1 MGEGHSNVSGHGSR
15 GPTGGVKGGA
25 TGFGGGNPNSG
36 NGWGVSQ
43 TPYGPIHNYNPS
55 KFGHGS
61 QGGGNRGG
69 NRGNK
74 ATAANLAQNPELQA
88 YMAVGG
94 MPAVITLMDGSWGV
108 TLSRLPAV
116 AAYVEGHLARVGSWL
131 MRSSPVGVAVLG
143 MMPSSIA
150 PDPPMGQ
157 FFTTPTLPADRVTN
171 IPKETLKTV
180 TDVAVNIRVRDV
192 TEDGVQKAFL
202 IKAPIAIQQVPV
214 IKAVTTTRPSVFIAA
229 VPGITP
235 IHIRVTDT
243 ITPIDVSAVKQLAVK
258 PNINPIENA
267 DFKEVNTSVGRN
279 THDAIIVFPDSTDI
293 EPLYLSVIRI
303 TNNDEL
309 MQEARS
315 TYEIARSEREAAERD
330 VAKPIHSVL
339 GALKLKKTLLEKQ
352 VTETVV
358 HITLLESNIT
368 LLKQA
373 EAQQWQQREA
383 LRWHNGRQTCM
394 HKNKR
399 RELEVSALAKQGEVN
414 TLNQGIAELKA
425 KYETLLMLQR
435 DLDVVKAAE
444 QKRIEDIRL
453 AAEAAE
459 RQRVEDARLAAER
472 QRIENTRLMAK
483 IEQKF
488 VEFEQWVAE
497 VREMQRI
504 KDAFRAAGGAESQ
517 NKRPIAEAVSNIDK
531 QSAIISRNTFFFPA
545 HPIGSLPL
553 PGFAAGGMGSVTL
566 IPQVAAQLSAS
577 LRRVSRRF
585 RKFDTTLSAN
595 PLVVIIGAGSSLAD
609 DGAVSEQP
617 LLAGSFP
624 LSDIGLS
631 LGTRLS
637 WQAEVDSPVRILMA
651 SNDGR
656 TSVYAV
662 KTDTVNVATKVKTG
676 EAQFDKSKGVYIFT
690 SDSQP
695 PRTFIFTPAQP
706 PGLETGSILPPPA
719 SVPVFPQHT
728 GTDIQFVA
736 VKPDMIFLAPE
747 ESDFHDYIIWFPADS
762 GLEPVY
768 VYLKTPRDVP
778 GIVTGH
784 GQRISGIWLAEAGKG
799 QGAPIPAQIADKLRG
814 RKFSNFDRFREAFWQ
829 EVANDPELSGQFK
842 FGNLGNIKNGKA
854 PSPRESEQVGSRV
867 KYELHHVKPISK
879 DGAVYD
885 IDNIRVLTPKK
896 HIEIHKEVK

>member
-55 KFGHGS
+55 KFSHGS
-61 QGGGNRGG
+61 QGGRNRGG
-69 NRGNK
+69 IQGNK
-74 ATAANLAQNPELQA
+74 ATAANLAQNPEIQT

-94 MPAVITLMDGSWGV
+94 MPAVITLIDGNWGV

-202 IKAPIAIQQVPV
+202 IKSPIAIQQVPV
-214 IKAVTTTRPSVFIAA
+214 IKAVTTTRPNVFIAA
-229 VPGITP
+229 VPGITA

-243 ITPIDVSAVKQLAVK
+243 VTPIDVSAVKQLAAK

-279 THDAIIVFPDSTDI
+279 THDAIIVFPDSTEI

-303 TNNDEL
+303 INNDEL

-330 VAKPIHSVL
+330 AAKPFHSVP
-339 GALKLKKTLLEKQ
+339 GALKLKDTLLEKQ

-373 EAQQWQQREA
+373 EAQLWQQREA

-399 RELEVSALAKQGEVN
+399 RELEVSALAKQGEMN

-425 KYETLLMLQR
+425 KYETLLVLQR
-435 DLDVVKAAE
+435 DLEVVKTAE

-472 QRIENTRLMAK
+472 QRIKDEKLTAVWLSMEKARLAAKAADDLARQQAVTRQNT
-483 IEQKF
+483 F
-488 VEFEQWVAE
+488 S
-497 VREMQRI
+497 
-504 KDAFRAAGGAESQ
+504 FRA
-517 NKRPIAEAVSNIDK
+517 
-531 QSAIISRNTFFFPA
+531 
-545 HPIGSLPL
+545 HPVGSLPL
-553 PGFAAGGMGSVTL
+553 PSFAAGEMSSATL
-566 IPQVAAQLSAS
+566 SSQVATQLGAS
-577 LRRVSRRF
+577 LRRVSEQF
-585 RKFDTTLSAN
+585 SSIGTPPSAESQAA
-595 PLVVIIGAGSSLAD
+595 IIGVGSSLAD
-609 DGAVSEQP
+609 DGAASEQP

-624 LSDIGLS
+624 LSDIGIF
-631 LGTRLS
+631 LGT
-637 WQAEVDSPVRILMA
+637 V
-651 SNDGR
+651 
-656 TSVYAV
+656 
-662 KTDTVNVATKVKTG
+662 VA
-676 EAQFDKSKGVYIFT
+676 
-690 SDSQP
+690 
-695 PRTFIFTPAQP
+695 
-706 PGLETGSILPPPA
+706 
-719 SVPVFPQHT
+719 
-728 GTDIQFVA
+728 
-736 VKPDMIFLAPE
+736 
-747 ESDFHDYIIWFPADS
+747 
-762 GLEPVY
+762 
-768 VYLKTPRDVP
+768 
-778 GIVTGH
+778 
-784 GQRISGIWLAEAGKG
+784 
-799 QGAPIPAQIADKLRG
+799 
-814 RKFSNFDRFREAFWQ
+814 
-829 EVANDPELSGQFK
+829 
-842 FGNLGNIKNGKA
+842 
-854 PSPRESEQVGSRV
+854 
-867 KYELHHVKPISK
+867 
-879 DGAVYD
+879 
-885 IDNIRVLTPKK
+885 
-896 HIEIHKEVK
+896 